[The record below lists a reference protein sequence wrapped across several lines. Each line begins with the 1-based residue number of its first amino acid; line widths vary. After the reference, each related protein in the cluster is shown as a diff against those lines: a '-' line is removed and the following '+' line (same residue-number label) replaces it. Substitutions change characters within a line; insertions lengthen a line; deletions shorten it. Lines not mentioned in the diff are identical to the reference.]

1 MSGKAQPHGLSAT
14 LAWFSPPRPGAVAYR
29 AVRMKIIKPD
39 QLGAAGVESNSAQ
52 PDPRQAHKGTVVHWR
67 WDGARAAAIAGD
79 GFFDIDV
86 QREADDVDQAA
97 NFAVVVT
104 LEMAGEANVYTQVLS
119 RIALKPRVIVA
130 A

>member
-1 MSGKAQPHGLSAT
+1 
-14 LAWFSPPRPGAVAYR
+14 
-29 AVRMKIIKPD
+29 MKIIKPD